1 MRRYSIHPSSEEVG
15 GAQLVRRFF
24 GQSDPYAVLLV
35 LLGRA
40 ESDETQQDEDRN
52 DGELDV
58 GEPVE
63 GLEQPGLAEEYDVFV
78 VFRPSMVL
86 DRDRGCSLR

>member
-1 MRRYSIHPSSEEVG
+1 M
-15 GAQLVRRFF
+15 RRFF

-52 DGELDV
+52 DGEP
-58 GEPVE
+58 GCREPVE

-78 VFRPSMVL
+78 VFAPVVL
-86 DRDRGCSLR
+86 DRDRGVLFGGG